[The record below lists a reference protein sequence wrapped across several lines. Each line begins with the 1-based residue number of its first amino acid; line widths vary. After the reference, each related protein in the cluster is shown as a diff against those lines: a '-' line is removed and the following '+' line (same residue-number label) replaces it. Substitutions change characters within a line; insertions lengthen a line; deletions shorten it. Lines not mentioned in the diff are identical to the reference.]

1 MRIRT
6 IKPEFW
12 GDEKLAPMD
21 PLTRLVFLGLISMAD
36 DAGRLLDSVKLI
48 DGVLFAHTDD
58 SSREPLAKLARAG
71 RITRGVTAS
80 GQHIIQINGWRHQR
94 VDHPNIKAA
103 LPPIAQALA
112 EDSREDRESIAPDSR
127 GAPDSIST
135 STYDLRPATSDP
147 TGARE
152 REVIAPDPS
161 ELASLVDPLPPNARR
176 ILETFYEPAF
186 TAKQRDRYRQIV
198 LQLADTIRPNHPG
211 PKIRGGQRVKA
222 RSVEHLDDACGSV
235 LRDPPIERDVAI
247 VFVLKRLLDPPKGPS
262 VTEVAKRQDAM
273 RIQSEEAYEAARF
286 RAGVE
291 WATANPEEYEP
302 IRAMVDATYRGKSG
316 TFAEQAR
323 KAELTQRCAKAAGFP
338 SYDEWIRQNPSHAGA
353 A

>member
-58 SSREPLAKLARAG
+58 SSREPLANLARAG
-71 RITRGVTAS
+71 RITRGITAS
-80 GQHIIQINGWRHQR
+80 GQRVIQINGWRHQK

-103 LPPIAQALA
+103 LPPIAQELA
-112 EDSREDRESIAPDSR
+112 DDSREIRDENASESRDAR
-127 GAPDSIST
+127 ASIST
-135 STYDLRPATSDP
+135 STYDQRPTTSDP

-152 REVIAPDPS
+152 RELIAPDPS
-161 ELASLVDPLPPNARR
+161 ELGSLIDPLPVNAKR

-186 TAKQRDRYRQIV
+186 TAKQRDRYRQIAV
-198 LQLADTIRPNHPG
+198 QLADTVRANHPG

-222 RSVEHLDDACGSV
+222 RSLEHLDDACASV

-262 VTEVAKRQDAM
+262 VTEVAKREESA
-273 RIQSEEAYEAARF
+273 RIQAEEAYEAARF
-286 RAGVE
+286 RKGVE
-291 WATANPEEYEP
+291 WANAHPAEYEP
-302 IRAMVDATYRGKSG
+302 IRALVDATYRGKSG

-323 KAELTQRCAKAAGFP
+323 KAELTQRCANAAGFP
-338 SYDEWIRQNPSHAGA
+338 SFDEWIRTSPQAGA

>member
-58 SSREPLAKLARAG
+58 SSREPLANLARAG
-71 RITRGVTAS
+71 RITRGITAS
-80 GQHIIQINGWRHQR
+80 GQRVIQINGWRHQK

-103 LPPIAQALA
+103 LPPIAQELTD
-112 EDSREDRESIAPDSR
+112 DSREIRDENASESRDAR
-127 GAPDSIST
+127 ASIST
-135 STYDLRPATSDP
+135 STYDQRPTTSDP

-152 REVIAPDPS
+152 RELIAPDPS
-161 ELASLVDPLPPNARR
+161 ELGSLIDPLPVNAKR

-186 TAKQRDRYRQIV
+186 TAKQRDRYRQIAV
-198 LQLADTIRPNHPG
+198 QLADTVRANHPG

-222 RSVEHLDDACGSV
+222 RSLEHLDDACASV

-262 VTEVAKRQDAM
+262 VTEVAKREESA
-273 RIQSEEAYEAARF
+273 RIQAEEAYEAARF
-286 RAGVE
+286 RKGVE
-291 WATANPEEYEP
+291 WANTHPAEYEP
-302 IRAMVDATYRGKSG
+302 IRALVDATYRGKSG

-323 KAELTQRCAKAAGFP
+323 KAELTQRCANAAGFP
-338 SYDEWIRQNPSHAGA
+338 SFDEWIRTSPQAGA